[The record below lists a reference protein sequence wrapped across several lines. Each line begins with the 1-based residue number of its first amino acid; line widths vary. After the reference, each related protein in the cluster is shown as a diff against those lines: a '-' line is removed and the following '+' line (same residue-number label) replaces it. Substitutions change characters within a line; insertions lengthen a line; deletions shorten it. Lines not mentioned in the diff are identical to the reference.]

1 MTELRFDVGE
11 IRPEGRHAWTRRLRR
26 PLLVVAV
33 TVLCGAFYLAGIW
46 SGMHG
51 RMTCTMS
58 SPTEMVCG
66 TSAGT
71 TPPEQPTVP
80 SQETASA

>member
-11 IRPEGRHAWTRRLRR
+11 IRPGGRHEWARRLRR

-58 SPTEMVCG
+58 SPTQLVCG
-66 TSAGT
+66 TDADE
-71 TPPEQPTVP
+71 TPPAQPAEP

>member
-1 MTELRFDVGE
+1 MTELRFEGGE
-11 IRPEGRHAWTRRLRR
+11 IRPEYRHAWTRRLRR

-33 TVLCGAFYLAGIW
+33 TLLCGVFYLAGIW

-66 TSAGT
+66 QDADK
-71 TPPEQPTVP
+71 TPPAQPTAP
-80 SQETASA
+80 PPETSSA

>member
-1 MTELRFDVGE
+1 MTELRFDVGD
-11 IRPEGRHAWTRRLRR
+11 IRPEGRHARTRRLRR

-33 TVLCGAFYLAGIW
+33 TVLCGGFYLAGIW

-66 TSAGT
+66 TSADK

-80 SQETASA
+80 LQEPASA